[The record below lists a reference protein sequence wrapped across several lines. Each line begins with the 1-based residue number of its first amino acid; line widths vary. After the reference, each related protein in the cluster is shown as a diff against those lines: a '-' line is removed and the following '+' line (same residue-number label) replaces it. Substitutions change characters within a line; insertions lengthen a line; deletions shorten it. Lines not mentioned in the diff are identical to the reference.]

1 MESWYPSGGLAL
13 GLGWVLEQKKGE
25 KEKRKSETSHGPN
38 AVPVLVLDLP
48 ALRLL
53 WLQFMVE
60 SPPPSEKQGLG
71 RASGPKNVLQYA
83 SSWKI
88 HHKFHATNMGA
99 KLFICSSKCRT
110 AHVPRPSHPSQ
121 PIPSRSIPPT
131 AAGDFYLYIHIRT
144 PERTDCCS
152 ISTRRSVLNAYL
164 QSLNSINDRMTTTI
178 GNSWHSQF
186 CI

>member
-25 KEKRKSETSHGPN
+25 KEKESQKQAMDQMLSGFGSGSACVAAAVVAVHGGK
-38 AVPVLVLDLP
+38 P
-48 ALRLL
+48 A
-53 WLQFMVE
+53 
-60 SPPPSEKQGLG
+60 PSEKQGLG